1 MVAYIFLLMH
11 FIYPLHPFTPYII
24 PLHNIYTI
32 QVLEDVKEMW
42 LEVPKSGSGKKKAKP
57 IPKDRYIS
65 KLFVRGDSVILV
77 LRNPGAAEAK

>member
-1 MVAYIFLLMH
+1 MIANFLILKH
-11 FIYPLHPFTPYII
+11 LASPLHAFTPYII
-24 PLHNIYTI
+24 PLHNMHAM

-77 LRNPGAAEAK
+77 LRNPGATEAK